1 MAEIDPKLAEGIAF
15 FEKMLQTM
23 PGDRTSLE
31 FLAVAYAQAGEKDKC
46 RKALI
51 SLANCLLK
59 EHDLDSADRIAER
72 LATYAEPDAKTMVLR
87 VKAAHEPPPR
97 PEVVKM
103 AIGKPQASM
112 GQAEAPARPAPTDD
126 TVAAFVQA
134 AAKAELALV
143 DRLRDNRLVDDAT
156 AKDLVH
162 RLSDLPVDERRPYLV
177 SALAALEDGHPD
189 KVEAAMAF
197 LADTGNTP
205 PIPLE
210 SFEAQPVLLHL
221 LPETFI
227 RVRGA
232 LPFAAVGKTVLV
244 ALLDPLDDA
253 LRHEV
258 EARTGRSC
266 RFFLAHPHAVEAVFM
281 RSFHAAAPAPRAAA
295 PAKKEA

>member
-1 MAEIDPKLAEGIAF
+1 MAEIDSKLAEGIAF

-72 LATYAEPDAKTMVLR
+72 LAAYDEPDAKTMVLR

-97 PEVVKM
+97 PETPKT
-103 AIGKPQASM
+103 
-112 GQAEAPARPAPTDD
+112 APAAAVPLAAKPASEPLSESIASYIQT
-126 TVAAFVQA
+126 
-134 AAKAELALV
+134 AAKAEIALV
-143 DRLRDNRLVDDAT
+143 WKLRDNRIFDDAI
-156 AKDLVH
+156 ANDLVH

-177 SALAALEDGHPD
+177 SALATLEDGHPD
-189 KVEAAMAF
+189 KVENAMAF
-197 LADTGNTP
+197 LADAGSTP

-221 LPETFI
+221 LPEPFI
-227 RVRGA
+227 RVHGA
-232 LPFAAVGKTVLV
+232 VPFAAIGKAVLV

-253 LRHEV
+253 LRREV
-258 EARTGRSC
+258 ETRTGRPC
-266 RFFLAHPHAVEAVFM
+266 HFFLAHPHAVEAVFM
-281 RSFHAAAPAPRAAA
+281 RSFHEAGVTAKHTPGPASPQ
-295 PAKKEA
+295 KKG